1 MRSAPRAKRA
11 RDTGKQAKSALV
23 IPEAGRCNGTELRR
37 ATRRVSQLY
46 DAVLAP
52 GGLRSTQWSILT
64 QIARTERPNMGELAS
79 SLVIDRSALAHNL
92 KPLERDGLVEI
103 VVDQDD
109 KRTRL
114 ATLTA
119 AGRIKLTRA
128 MPLWESAQR
137 CFEAVFGAKNAV
149 KLRASL
155 KLIASPEF
163 VQDFQRAGIRVGR
176 SGRRPD
182 TLYSTSALR
191 VK

>member
-1 MRSAPRAKRA
+1 
-11 RDTGKQAKSALV
+11 
-23 IPEAGRCNGTELRR
+23 
-37 ATRRVSQLY
+37 
-46 DAVLAP
+46 
-52 GGLRSTQWSILT
+52 
-64 QIARTERPNMGELAS
+64 MGELAS
-79 SLVIDRSALAHNL
+79 SLVIDRSAIAHNL

-114 ATLTA
+114 AMLTE
-119 AGRIKLTRA
+119 AGRIKLAQA
-128 MPLWESAQR
+128 MPLWKSAQR

-163 VQDFQRAGIRVGR
+163 VQDFQRAGIRARR

-182 TLYSTSALR
+182 TLYSTNVLP

>member
-1 MRSAPRAKRA
+1 MQRHRAPQSNSPRFAALRCGSGSWRPSLNAVVYSHPDRAH
-11 RDTGKQAKSALV
+11 GKTK
-23 IPEAGRCNGTELRR
+23 
-37 ATRRVSQLY
+37 Y
-46 DAVLAP
+46 
-52 GGLRSTQWSILT
+52 
-64 QIARTERPNMGELAS
+64 GELAS
-79 SLVIDRSALAHNL
+79 SLVIDRSDLAHNL

-155 KLIASPEF
+155 KLIASPAF